1 MFFIICLLCIF
12 DLVNLSEA
20 IPSKFKNIF
29 REKIIENVTDIVL
42 VQVNLTNT
50 IPVVVS
56 NFSKMV
62 APNRD
67 IYNKF
72 LDTLFQNG
80 SQSDFSHNILVNGLR
95 PGGDEAPS
103 GRGDEQIKFAQPDG
117 VWALIPVS
125 WTDFFK
131 GDCPF
136 NAIFANLFSIGF

>member
-1 MFFIICLLCIF
+1 MFFIIGLLCILN
-12 DLVNLSEA
+12 LVNLVEA
-20 IPSKFKNIF
+20 LPSKFKNIF
-29 REKIIENVTDIVL
+29 REKIVENVTDIVS

-50 IPVVVS
+50 IPVAVS

-67 IYNKF
+67 IYNKI

-80 SQSDFSHNILVNGLR
+80 SQSDFSHNILLNGLK

-103 GRGDEQIKFAQPDG
+103 GRGGEQIKSAPPDG

-136 NAIFANLFSIGF
+136 NANLLTLFP